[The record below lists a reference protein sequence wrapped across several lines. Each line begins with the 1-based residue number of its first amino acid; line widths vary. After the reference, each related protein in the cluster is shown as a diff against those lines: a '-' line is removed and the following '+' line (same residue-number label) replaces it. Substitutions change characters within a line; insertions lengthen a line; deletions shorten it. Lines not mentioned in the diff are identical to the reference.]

1 MEQAFAEPT
10 ADTMPEPVPATA
22 PLPAPEVAGA
32 AARPATDAFSL
43 DQIFGVAAP
52 AAPAPAPAPSPPPAS
67 LGTSFDEFFGAAPAP
82 QESVRPRTSGA
93 PRQSEDD
100 LSAFTA
106 WLHGLK
112 R

>member
-1 MEQAFAEPT
+1 
-10 ADTMPEPVPATA
+10 VPAPDA
-22 PLPAPEVAGA
+22 PPGS

-43 DQIFGVAAP
+43 DQIFGAGATATAAP
-52 AAPAPAPAPSPPPAS
+52 EPAQPAPAPAS
-67 LGTSFDEFFGAAPAP
+67 LGASFDEFFGAAPAP
-82 QESVRPRTSGA
+82 QESVRPRESGA